1 MAGLRLAALI
11 SGGKDSM
18 LALHHAVW
26 SGHEV
31 AYLVVMHPKR
41 RDSWMFHTQN
51 LHMTEL
57 ISEALG
63 MPLASAE
70 TTGIK
75 ELELRDLER
84 LLAGLDVEGVVS
96 GVIASKYQKERID
109 RLCRKLGLEHIAP
122 LWGRD
127 QEALLRELLAY
138 RFSVIFVGVYAYGF
152 SRDWLGRLLDEQ
164 AVAELMEL
172 NKRFAVS
179 PVGEGGEYETLVLDA
194 PLYRKKIR
202 IEEVDCLWED
212 ESGTLLIRKATL
224 VDKAK
229 LR

>member
-1 MAGLRLAALI
+1 MAGLKLAALI

-63 MPLASAE
+63 IPLASAE

-96 GVIASKYQKERID
+96 GAIASKYQKERID
-109 RLCRKLGLEHIAP
+109 RLCQKLGLEHIAP
-122 LWGRD
+122 LWGRE

-152 SRDWLGRLLDEQ
+152 SRSWLGRLLDEQ

-179 PVGEGGEYETLVLDA
+179 PVGEGGEYDTLVLDA

-202 IEEVDCLWED
+202 IEEVDCLWEG

-229 LR
+229 PR

>member
-1 MAGLRLAALI
+1 MAGLKLAALI

-31 AYLVVMHPKR
+31 VYLVVMHPKR

-63 MPLASAE
+63 IPLASAE
-70 TTGIK
+70 TTGLK

-109 RLCRKLGLEHIAP
+109 RLCQKLGLLHIAP
-122 LWGRD
+122 LWGRE

-138 RFSVIFVGVYAYGF
+138 KFSVIFVGVYAYGF
-152 SRDWLGRLLDEQ
+152 GRNWLGRLLDEQ

-172 NKRFAVS
+172 NKRFAIS

-229 LR
+229 PR

>member
-1 MAGLRLAALI
+1 MAGLKLAALI

-63 MPLASAE
+63 IPLASAE

-84 LLAGLDVEGVVS
+84 LLAGLDVDGVVS
-96 GVIASKYQKERID
+96 GAIASKYQKERID
-109 RLCRKLGLEHIAP
+109 RLCRKLGLAHIAP
-122 LWGRD
+122 LWGRE

-138 RFSVIFVGVYAYGF
+138 GFSVIFVGVYAYGF
-152 SRDWLGRLLDEQ
+152 NRSWLGRRLDEQ
-164 AVAELMEL
+164 ALAELLEL
-172 NKRFAVS
+172 NKKFAIS

-229 LR
+229 PR